1 MTTERT
7 ISSLKIAFV
16 TLMAHFHQQRGARIQ
31 IRIPNPIVTLYY
43 AKLFPLVQSGTRIPV
58 QIVSQM
64 VTDLNPNRYLLVEMS
79 HNSVL
84 KQTFWENYVKVESG

>member
-1 MTTERT
+1 
-7 ISSLKIAFV
+7 
-16 TLMAHFHQQRGARIQ
+16 MAHFHQQRGARIQ
-31 IRIPNPIVTLYY
+31 IRIRIPNPIVTLYY
-43 AKLFPLVQSGTRIPV
+43 AQLFPLVQSGTRIPV

-64 VTDLNPNRYLLVEMS
+64 VTVPVLGTDLRPRDLNPNRYLLVEMS